1 MNIINKNIIDA
12 PNAKSSNVVL
22 LDTAGTDLETSYPN
36 GVYATLTY
44 PAGGINASINAEN
57 LSSINMNTDELEA
70 LLGGVDTKSASI
82 VTNTSYQDVPFTVR
96 PTVTTS
102 AVQITS
108 NAKKGWITIT
118 VASGDV
124 VYIGASGVATSTGY
138 ILNDSNPSTTVSSD
152 DLSEWYVIGVDGAE
166 DVYVIGAYIT

>member
-1 MNIINKNIIDA
+1 MNIINKNIVDA
-12 PNAKSSNVVL
+12 PSAKSSNVVL

-44 PAGGINASINAEN
+44 PAGGINASINADN

-70 LLGGVDTKSASI
+70 LLGGVDT
-82 VTNTSYQDVPFTVR
+82 NTSYQDTPFTER
-96 PTVTTS
+96 PTVTTGAA
-102 AVQITS
+102 AVTS
-108 NAKKGWITIT
+108 NVKKGWITIT

-124 VYIGASGVATSTGY
+124 VYIGTSGVTTSTGY

-152 DLSEWYVIGVDGAE
+152 NLSDWYVIGVAGAE

>member
-44 PAGGINASINAEN
+44 PAGGINTSINADN

-70 LLGGVDTKSASI
+70 LLGGVDT
-82 VTNTSYQDVPFTVR
+82 NTSYQDTPFTER
-96 PTVTTS
+96 PTVTTGAA
-102 AVQITS
+102 AVTS
-108 NAKKGWITIT
+108 NVKKGWMTIT
-118 VASGDV
+118 VGSGTA
-124 VYIGASGVATSTGY
+124 YIGNSGVTSANGY
-138 ILNDSNPSTTVSSD
+138 KLDNVNPSATISSD
-152 DLSEWYVIGVDGAE
+152 NLNEWYIIGAAGAE
-166 DVYVIGAYIT
+166 EVYVIGAYIN